1 MLTELMSWY
10 KKKKNMMLFKVDFEK
25 AYDNVFFLASGL
37 KINVS
42 KSNVFGI
49 GVSLHDIKD
58 MPCDSG
64 SVHFS
69 YLGLPIGA
77 NMHLITNWQHLI
89 YRFRAK
95 LLSWKANTLSIGG
108 RLTLIK
114 LFLGSLRIYYMSI
127 FKCLKSV
134 LNSLEAMRASF
145 LWGGSGEKKK
155 MVWFEWENVMASF
168 DKGGIL
174 IFTFVG
180 DTPTNLVCTG
190 KFDNFRSTSASMQ
203 LRAILHYATTK
214 TTPQQTLNEISISFN
229 VLKSISPCNFLVFGL
244 GHDSLMWASFNPEGP
259 TLFLEEDPKWVNIVL
274 KDAPDL
280 NAVHVKYRTQL
291 KEADDLLKSYKSEPE
306 CAPTKSYIRGNH
318 KCKLALTGL
327 PDVVY
332 DKEWDMIMIDA
343 PKGYYPE
350 APGVMAIEIIKLSM
364 VTNVLVIAI

>member
-1 MLTELMSWY
+1 M
-10 KKKKNMMLFKVDFEK
+10 KNMNLRLLPDRKISILFSL
-25 AYDNVFFLASGL
+25 LA
-37 KINVS
+37 I
-42 KSNVFGI
+42 I
-49 GVSLHDIKD
+49 G
-58 MPCDSG
+58 
-64 SVHFS
+64 
-69 YLGLPIGA
+69 
-77 NMHLITNWQHLI
+77 
-89 YRFRAK
+89 
-95 LLSWKANTLSIGG
+95 
-108 RLTLIK
+108 
-114 LFLGSLRIYYMSI
+114 
-127 FKCLKSV
+127 
-134 LNSLEAMRASF
+134 
-145 LWGGSGEKKK
+145 
-155 MVWFEWENVMASF
+155 
-168 DKGGIL
+168 GGIL

-214 TTPQQTLNEISISFN
+214 TTPQQSLNEISISFN

-306 CAPTKSYIRGNH
+306 CAPTKAYIRGNH

-350 APGVMAIEIIKLSM
+350 APGRMGAIYSAAVMARNRKKSGVTHVFLHDVDRKVEKTFAEEFLCRKNLKDATGRLWHFEIPAAGANATDSDSFC
-364 VTNVLVIAI
+364 